1 MKLSI
6 LVCGVHSR
14 IANGKAIELLN
25 ELNYQVGSNEDVE
38 ILYLYD
44 NKKRM
49 LGTKRNDLVEIA
61 AGEYITFIDDDDK
74 ISPNYVSALVKAID
88 ENSVDM
94 INFIVDVSLN
104 DGPYKPCHYSI
115 ANSFDFNT
123 DSGYFRLP
131 NHIMCVKRELALQV
145 KYKDILYGEDSDY
158 SKRLAPLIKT
168 ELNLSETLYYYNY
181 NQSTTETQQH
191 LKNKRR

>member
-14 IANGKAIELLN
+14 IVNGKAIELLN
-25 ELNYQVGSNEDVE
+25 ELNYQVEGIEDVE

-49 LGTKRNDLVEIA
+49 LGTKRNDLVAIA
-61 AGEYITFIDDDDK
+61 AGDYITFIDDDDK
-74 ISPNYVSALVKAID
+74 ISANYVSALVKAID
-88 ENSVDM
+88 ENNVDV

-104 DGPYKPCHYSI
+104 DGPYKPCHYSV

-123 DSGYFRLP
+123 ESGYFRLP

-158 SKRLAPLIKT
+158 SKRLYTLIKT

-181 NQSTTETQQH
+181 HQSTTETQQH
-191 LKNKRR
+191 LKYKRR